1 MKKILLFVFC
11 SVFALGEAKAQ
22 NRYNTPI
29 QGHPTNNYVPQHV
42 GLPLKEIEAA
52 LRAKQEAY
60 DSSINECRNQVVEL
74 YNSASNYPEIKDGKH
89 SVTITGAG
97 MCTETTVIVD
107 KGRVFSMPA
116 GNGYITNF
124 SLSTPVKNGL
134 SKIGFPDSETG
145 VTRYYD
151 VVFLSDIFAH

>member
-1 MKKILLFVFC
+1 MKKVLLFLCICLF
-11 SVFALGEAKAQ
+11 SINEGKAQ
-22 NRYNTPI
+22 NRYSTPI
-29 QGHPTNNYVPQHV
+29 QGTPRNTYGPQHV
-42 GLPLKEIEAA
+42 GLPLETMERV

-60 DSSINECRNQVVEL
+60 DMSINECRKQVVEL
-74 YNSASNYPEIKDGKH
+74 YNSASSYPEIKDGKH
-89 SVTITGAG
+89 SVTITGTG

-124 SLSTPVKNGL
+124 SLSTEVKGAR

-151 VVFLSDIFAH
+151 VVFLSDIFSQ